1 MNIGQW
7 LMDLLAGNPA
17 PQMIPIRSTNPLSE
31 AQARQALDR
40 QLRDAAGSQT
50 MTDVMRRMRG

>member
-7 LMDLLAGNPA
+7 LIDLLAGNPA
-17 PQMIPIRSTNPLSE
+17 PQLIPIRVTNPLSE
-31 AQARQALDR
+31 VQARQALDR

>member
-7 LMDLLAGNPA
+7 LMDLIAGDPA
-17 PQMIPIRSTNPLSE
+17 PQMIPVRISTPMTE